1 MRLDGKVAHATGA
14 ALGMGEAFAKRLARE
29 GSIVIL
35 ALSLATISPPFTEMA
50 SAKSSKDNLKI
61 GIISFVYSSPSITA
75 ITDAAMADCKARG
88 WTCELFD
95 GKGDPVATSNAG
107 VNFINRKFD
116 VILNSVSDNRQLTTV
131 IKAANA
137 ANIPFVSMFSG
148 DEPGITADVGASGV
162 VEGAV
167 VGGAL
172 RDRIDLKGKVAL
184 VNWNVNAILRE
195 RTHGFKAAV
204 ADDKDIQV
212 IDIEVKVPGQVDD
225 TYNQVTALLQS
236 NKDIKAIVTGWDELA
251 PGAIRAIEQAGMKD
265 QITVYSFDGQQFAF
279 DLIRKNS
286 PMIMTVGFGKEGIGK
301 KAMSIIADVVDG
313 KQLPSRSVMV
323 RSCIFTKVN
332 LPPVGAEP
340 DYTKCSPFTAEIQN
354 P

>member
-1 MRLDGKVAHATGA
+1 MFSTAVRHA
-14 ALGMGEAFAKRLARE
+14 
-29 GSIVIL
+29 SIL
-35 ALSLATISPPFTEMA
+35 ALSLATTSLLYIGMA
-50 SAKSSKDNLKI
+50 SAKSSKDDLKI
-61 GIISFVYSSPSITA
+61 GIISFVYSSPSITM
-75 ITDAAMADCKARG
+75 ITDAAMADCKARH

-95 GKGDPVATSNAG
+95 GKGDAVATSNAG

-137 ANIPFVSMFSG
+137 AHIPFVSMFSG
-148 DEPGITADVGASGV
+148 DVPGITADVGASGV

-172 RDRIDLKGKVAL
+172 RDQIGLKGKVAL
-184 VNWNVNAILRE
+184 VNWNVNSILRE

-212 IDIEVKVPGQVDD
+212 VDVEVKVPGQVDD

-251 PGAIRAIEQAGMKD
+251 TGAVRAIDQAGMKD
-265 QITVYSFDGQQFAF
+265 KIKLYSFDAQQFAF
-279 DLIRKNS
+279 DLIRKDS
-286 PMIMTVGFGKEGIGK
+286 MVMTVGFGKEGIGK
-301 KAMSIIADVVDG
+301 KAMSVIADVVDG
-313 KQLPSRSVMV
+313 KVLPSKSVMV
-323 RSCIFTKVN
+323 RSCIFTKAN
-332 LPPVGAEP
+332 LPPAGMEP
-340 DYTKCSPFTAEIQN
+340 DYTKCSPFTAEIQ
-354 P
+354 